1 MLQLDGTSE
10 QVKGEKKN
18 ATRVEA
24 KIVFFNVHLYRSE
37 SRVEARKVFEG
48 RQRKPGLK
56 LEFDRGVMFTGLRI
70 GL

>member
-1 MLQLDGTSE
+1 MKNRNGPMLQLDGTSE

-24 KIVFFNVHLYRSE
+24 KIVFLNVHLYRSE

-48 RQRKPGLK
+48 R
-56 LEFDRGVMFTGLRI
+56 
-70 GL
+70 